1 MICRPWTAA
10 VPVEL
15 PLWLADR
22 QVIDAGVSPAHQ
34 AVLVEFPVL
43 VAVGAEPGS
52 RIVVVFVRE
61 PDRDTIPRV
70 CPQLL
75 DEPVVELPIP
85 FTGQEL
91 DDLGPSLE
99 DLAAVSPLAVD
110 RVRQRNALGI
120 AGVPCILGGADLL
133 DRGLVREWRKRGT
146 CL

>member
-22 QVIDAGVSPAHQ
+22 QVIDAGVSLTHQ
-34 AVLVEFPVL
+34 PVLVEFPVL
-43 VAVGAEPGS
+43 VAVGAEPVS
-52 RIVVVFVRE
+52 RIVVVFVGE
-61 PDRDTIPRV
+61 PDRNTIPCV

-75 DEPVVELPIP
+75 DEPVVELPVP
-85 FTGQEL
+85 FAGQKF

-99 DLAAVSPLAVD
+99 DLAAVPPLAVN
-110 RVRQRNALGI
+110 RVRQRDAFGI
-120 AGVPCILGGADLL
+120 AGVPGILGGADLL
-133 DRGLVREWRKRGT
+133 DRGLLGEWRKRGT

>member
-22 QVIDAGVSPAHQ
+22 QVIDAGVSLTHQ

-43 VAVGAEPGS
+43 VAVGAEPVS
-52 RIVVVFVRE
+52 RIVVAFVRE
-61 PDRDTIPRV
+61 PDRDTIARV

-75 DEPVVELPIP
+75 DEPVVELAIP
-85 FTGQEL
+85 FACQEL

-110 RVRQRNALGI
+110 RIRQRNAFGI
-120 AGVPCILGGADLL
+120 ASVPGIFGAADLL
-133 DRGLVREWRKRGT
+133 DRGLLREWRKRGT

>member
-1 MICRPWTAA
+1 
-10 VPVEL
+10 
-15 PLWLADR
+15 
-22 QVIDAGVSPAHQ
+22 VSPTHQ

-43 VAVGAEPGS
+43 VAVGAEPVP

-85 FTGQEL
+85 FACQEL
-91 DDLGPSLE
+91 DDVGPSLE

-110 RVRQRNALGI
+110 SVRQRNALGI
-120 AGVPCILGGADLL
+120 AGVPRILGGADLL
-133 DRGLVREWRKRGT
+133 DRGLLREWRKRGT
-146 CL
+146 GL